1 MFIPARWRYLWL
13 FFVVLVCALVFRLAF
28 VDRFNELKQPY
39 EIGQGAL
46 IDQAAL
52 LINTRLSLVETQ
64 IRLFRHELELLKP
77 TQAELEPAMI
87 SMFKLYSDTL
97 QVRWIDEQGFE
108 QVRLNKTADNNV
120 GVVLTDELQNKR
132 NRYYV
137 EAGLAL
143 ADDEVFISQIDLN
156 VEQGKVEWPFQPTLR
171 GVIKAS
177 LASMGDGLLVINFDL
192 RSLLNEVAAL
202 SETNIQLLVAAGEDR
217 WIVHPDENQLWRSD
231 LKLGA
236 TGIETDL
243 PKLARLI
250 EDDGLAQGAE
260 DNNQL
265 YTAQLIASPYQSES
279 SLQDIVVITQ
289 TAPLVLSSL
298 KNQALL
304 RAALLAIATGI
315 AGVILL
321 TLYSR
326 HLREVNELSVKLEHE
341 RDNLKTTLERQSSL
355 INELAETKKLSS
367 LSIMVAGLAHE
378 LNTPVGATQ
387 LALSS
392 QASLLDNLIENKNTG
407 LTKSAFDNYL
417 EQSGKTLQQAQ
428 RNNQRAIELIQSF
441 KRLTFERANN
451 ELNTFNV
458 AQHLDDLCKSMH
470 GMLHK
475 HNIRLENKLPNH
487 ITLTGYAGAFSQ
499 IVQIIISNA
508 IDHAFENMAGACLE
522 LSCEYRGR
530 DVVVTIRDNGKG
542 IKADELPHIFEPFVT
557 SKRQQEHTGLGLHMA
572 RVWIEQAFSGDIKV
586 ESSPGVGTTFELT
599 FRSARKLAEQI
610 AKNKIPEN
618 PFT

>member
-1 MFIPARWRYLWL
+1 LFIPARWRYLWL
-13 FFVVLVCALVFRLAF
+13 FFVMLVCALVFRLAF
-28 VDRFNELKQPY
+28 VDRLNELKQPY
-39 EIGQGAL
+39 EIRQSAL

-64 IRLFRHELELLKP
+64 IQLFRHELELLNP

-97 QVRWIDEQGFE
+97 QVRWINEQGFE
-108 QVRLNKTADNNV
+108 LVRLNKTADNSV
-120 GVVLTDELQNKR
+120 TAVLTEELQNKR

-143 ADDEVFISQIDLN
+143 ANDDVFISQIDLN
-156 VEQGKVEWPFQPTLR
+156 VEQGKVERPFQPTLR

-202 SETNIQLLVAAGEDR
+202 SETNIQLLVAAGNDR
-217 WIVHPDENQLWRSD
+217 WIVHPDKSQLWRSD
-231 LKLGA
+231 LNLEA

-243 PKLARLI
+243 PKLVKLI

-265 YTAQLIASPYQSES
+265 YTAQLIASPYQSEF

-417 EQSGKTLQQAQ
+417 EQSGKSLQQAQ

-470 GMLHK
+470 GLLHK
-475 HNIRLENKLPNH
+475 QNIKLDSKLPNH

-522 LSCEYRGR
+522 LSCEYRGQ
-530 DVVVTIRDNGKG
+530 DVTVIIRDNGKG

-572 RVWIEQAFSGDIKV
+572 RVWIEQAFSGDIQV
-586 ESSPGVGTTFELT
+586 ESSLGVGTTFELT
-599 FRSARKLAEQI
+599 FRSARKLAARI
-610 AKNKIPEN
+610 AKDKIPEN

>member
-1 MFIPARWRYLWL
+1 VFIPARWRYLWL
-13 FFVVLVCALVFRLAF
+13 FFVVLMCALVFRLAF
-28 VDRFNELKQPY
+28 VDRLNELKQPY
-39 EIGQGAL
+39 EIRQGAL

-52 LINTRLSLVETQ
+52 IINTRLSLVETQ

-77 TQAELEPAMI
+77 AQAELEPAMI

-108 QVRLNKTADNNV
+108 QVRLNKTADDNV
-120 GVVLTDELQNKR
+120 VAVPTDELQNKR

-143 ADDEVFISQIDLN
+143 VNDDVFISQIDLN
-156 VEQGKVEWPFQPTLR
+156 VEQGKVERPFQPTLR
-171 GVIKAS
+171 SVIKTR
-177 LASMGDGLLVINFDL
+177 LTSMGKGLLVINFDL

-202 SETNIQLLVAAGEDR
+202 TETNIQLLVAAGEDR
-217 WIVHPDENQLWRSD
+217 WIVHPDKNQLWRRD
-231 LKLGA
+231 LNLEA
-236 TGIETDL
+236 AGIETDL
-243 PKLARLI
+243 PKLERLI

-260 DNNQL
+260 HNNLL
-265 YTAQLIASPYQSES
+265 YAAQRIASPYKGEY
-279 SLQDIVVITQ
+279 SLQDIVVISQ
-289 TAPLVLSSL
+289 TAPLVISTL
-298 KNQALL
+298 KNQATLW
-304 RAALLAIATGI
+304 AALLGVATGI

-321 TLYSR
+321 SLYSR
-326 HLREVNELSVKLEHE
+326 HLRAVNELSVKLELE

-392 QASLLDNLIENKNTG
+392 QASLLDKLIENKNTG

-417 EQSGKTLQQAQ
+417 EQSGKSLQHA
-428 RNNQRAIELIQSF
+428 RHNNQRAIELIQSF

-470 GMLHK
+470 GLLHK
-475 HNIRLENKLPNH
+475 QNIRLERKLPNH
-487 ITLTGYAGAFSQ
+487 ITLIGYAGAFSQ
-499 IVQIIISNA
+499 VVQIIISNA

-542 IKADELPHIFEPFVT
+542 IKADELPYIFEPFVT

-586 ESSPGVGTTFELT
+586 DSSPGVGTTFELT
-599 FRSARKLAEQI
+599 FRSARKLAEQV
-610 AKNKIPEN
+610 AKDTMPVNL
-618 PFT
+618 FS

>member
-13 FFVVLVCALVFRLAF
+13 FFVMLVCALVFRLAF
-28 VDRFNELKQPY
+28 VDRLNELKQPY
-39 EIGQGAL
+39 EIRQSAL

-64 IRLFRHELELLKP
+64 IQLFRHELELLNP

-97 QVRWIDEQGFE
+97 QVRWINEQGFE
-108 QVRLNKTADNNV
+108 LVRLNKTADNSV
-120 GVVLTDELQNKR
+120 TAVLTEELQNKR

-143 ADDEVFISQIDLN
+143 ANDDVFISQIDLN
-156 VEQGKVEWPFQPTLR
+156 VEQGKVERPFQPTLR

-202 SETNIQLLVAAGEDR
+202 SETNIQLLVAAGNDR
-217 WIVHPDENQLWRSD
+217 WIVHPDKSQLWRSD
-231 LKLGA
+231 LNLEA

-243 PKLARLI
+243 PKLVKLI

-265 YTAQLIASPYQSES
+265 YTAQLIASPYQSEF

-417 EQSGKTLQQAQ
+417 EQSGKSLQQAQ

-470 GMLHK
+470 GLLHK
-475 HNIRLENKLPNH
+475 QNIKLDSKLPNH

-522 LSCEYRGR
+522 LSCEYRGQ
-530 DVVVTIRDNGKG
+530 DVTVIIRDNGKG

-572 RVWIEQAFSGDIKV
+572 RVWIEQAFSGDIQV
-586 ESSPGVGTTFELT
+586 ESSLGVGTTFELT
-599 FRSARKLAEQI
+599 FRSARKLAARI
-610 AKNKIPEN
+610 AKDKIPEN

>member
-13 FFVVLVCALVFRLAF
+13 FFVVLMCALVFRLAF
-28 VDRFNELKQPY
+28 VDRLNELKQPY
-39 EIGQGAL
+39 EIRQGAL

-52 LINTRLSLVETQ
+52 IINTRLSLVETQ

-77 TQAELEPAMI
+77 AQAELEPAMI

-108 QVRLNKTADNNV
+108 QVRLNKTADDNV
-120 GVVLTDELQNKR
+120 VAVPTDELQNKR

-143 ADDEVFISQIDLN
+143 VNDDVFISQIDLN
-156 VEQGKVEWPFQPTLR
+156 VEQGKVERPFQPTLR
-171 GVIKAS
+171 SVIKTR
-177 LASMGDGLLVINFDL
+177 LTSMGKGLLVINFDL

-202 SETNIQLLVAAGEDR
+202 TETNIQLLVAAGEDR
-217 WIVHPDENQLWRSD
+217 WIVHPDKNQLWRRD
-231 LKLGA
+231 LNLEA
-236 TGIETDL
+236 AGIETDL
-243 PKLARLI
+243 PKLERLI

-260 DNNQL
+260 HNNLL
-265 YTAQLIASPYQSES
+265 YAAQRIASPYKGEY
-279 SLQDIVVITQ
+279 SLQDIVVISQ
-289 TAPLVLSSL
+289 TAPLVISTL
-298 KNQALL
+298 KNQATLW
-304 RAALLAIATGI
+304 AALLGVATGI

-321 TLYSR
+321 SLYSR
-326 HLREVNELSVKLEHE
+326 HLRAVNELSVKLELE

-392 QASLLDNLIENKNTG
+392 QASLLDKLIENKNTG

-417 EQSGKTLQQAQ
+417 EQSGKSLQHA
-428 RNNQRAIELIQSF
+428 RHNNQRAIELIQSF

-470 GMLHK
+470 GLLHK
-475 HNIRLENKLPNH
+475 QNIRLERKLPNH
-487 ITLTGYAGAFSQ
+487 ITLIGYAGAFSQ
-499 IVQIIISNA
+499 VVQIIISNA

-586 ESSPGVGTTFELT
+586 DSSPGVGTTFELT
-599 FRSARKLAEQI
+599 FRSARKLAEQV
-610 AKNKIPEN
+610 AKDTMPVNL
-618 PFT
+618 FS

>member
-28 VDRFNELKQPY
+28 VDRLNELKQPY
-39 EIGQGAL
+39 EIRQGAL

-64 IRLFRHELELLKP
+64 IRLFRHELELLNP

-87 SMFKLYSDTL
+87 AMFKLYSDTL

-143 ADDEVFISQIDLN
+143 ADDEVFISRIDLN
-156 VEQGKVEWPFQPTLR
+156 VEQGKVERPFQPTLR

-177 LASMGDGLLVINFDL
+177 LASMGNGLLVINFDL

-217 WIVHPDENQLWRSD
+217 WIVHPDKSQLWRSD
-231 LKLGA
+231 LNLEA

-243 PKLARLI
+243 PKLVKLI

-265 YTAQLIASPYQSES
+265 YTAQRIASPYQSES

-289 TAPLVLSSL
+289 TTPSVLSSL
-298 KNQALL
+298 KDQALL

-326 HLREVNELSVKLEHE
+326 HLREVNELSVKLEQE

-417 EQSGKTLQQAQ
+417 EQSGKSLQQAQ
-428 RNNQRAIELIQSF
+428 INNQRAIELIQSF

-458 AQHLDDLCKSMH
+458 AQHLDDLCQSMH
-470 GMLHK
+470 GMLRK
-475 HNIRLENKLPNH
+475 QNIRLDSKLPNH

-508 IDHAFENMAGACLE
+508 IDHAFENMAGACLK

-530 DVVVTIRDNGKG
+530 DVVVIIRDNGKG

-557 SKRQQEHTGLGLHMA
+557 SKRQEEHTGLGLHMA

-599 FRSARKLAEQI
+599 FRSAGKLAERI
-610 AKNKIPEN
+610 AKDRIPEN

>member
-1 MFIPARWRYLWL
+1 
-13 FFVVLVCALVFRLAF
+13 
-28 VDRFNELKQPY
+28 
-39 EIGQGAL
+39 
-46 IDQAAL
+46 
-52 LINTRLSLVETQ
+52 
-64 IRLFRHELELLKP
+64 
-77 TQAELEPAMI
+77 MI

-108 QVRLNKTADNNV
+108 QVRLNKTADDNV
-120 GVVLTDELQNKR
+120 VAVPTDELQNKR

-143 ADDEVFISQIDLN
+143 VNDDVFISQIDLN
-156 VEQGKVEWPFQPTLR
+156 VEQGKVERPFQPTLR
-171 GVIKAS
+171 SVIKTR
-177 LASMGDGLLVINFDL
+177 LTSMGKGLLVINFDL

-202 SETNIQLLVAAGEDR
+202 TETNIQLLVAAGEDR
-217 WIVHPDENQLWRSD
+217 WIVHPDKNQLWRRD
-231 LKLGA
+231 LNLEA
-236 TGIETDL
+236 AGIETDL
-243 PKLARLI
+243 PKLERLI

-260 DNNQL
+260 HNNLL
-265 YTAQLIASPYQSES
+265 YAAQRIASPYKGEY
-279 SLQDIVVITQ
+279 SLQDIVVISQ
-289 TAPLVLSSL
+289 TAPLVISTL
-298 KNQALL
+298 KNQATLW
-304 RAALLAIATGI
+304 AALLGVATGI

-321 TLYSR
+321 SLYSR
-326 HLREVNELSVKLEHE
+326 HLRAVNELSVKLELE

-392 QASLLDNLIENKNTG
+392 QASLLDKLIENKNTG

-417 EQSGKTLQQAQ
+417 EQSGKSLQHA
-428 RNNQRAIELIQSF
+428 RHNNQRAIELIQSF

-470 GMLHK
+470 GLLHK
-475 HNIRLENKLPNH
+475 QNIRLERKLPNH
-487 ITLTGYAGAFSQ
+487 ITLIGYAGAFSQ
-499 IVQIIISNA
+499 VVQIIISNA

-586 ESSPGVGTTFELT
+586 DSSPGVGTTFELT
-599 FRSARKLAEQI
+599 FRSARKLAEQV
-610 AKNKIPEN
+610 AKDTMPVNL
-618 PFT
+618 FS

>member
-1 MFIPARWRYLWL
+1 VFIPARWRYLWL
-13 FFVVLVCALVFRLAF
+13 FFVVLMCALVFRLAF
-28 VDRFNELKQPY
+28 VDRLNELKQPY
-39 EIGQGAL
+39 EIRQGAL

-52 LINTRLSLVETQ
+52 IINTRLSLVETQ

-77 TQAELEPAMI
+77 AQAELEPAMI

-108 QVRLNKTADNNV
+108 QVRLNKTADDNV
-120 GVVLTDELQNKR
+120 VAVPTDELQNKR

-143 ADDEVFISQIDLN
+143 VNDDVFISQIDLN
-156 VEQGKVEWPFQPTLR
+156 VEQGKVERPFQPTLR
-171 GVIKAS
+171 SVIKTR
-177 LASMGDGLLVINFDL
+177 LTSMGKGLLVINFDL

-202 SETNIQLLVAAGEDR
+202 TETNIQLLVAAGEDR
-217 WIVHPDENQLWRSD
+217 WIVHPDKNQLWRRD
-231 LKLGA
+231 LNLEA
-236 TGIETDL
+236 AGIETDL
-243 PKLARLI
+243 PKLERLI

-260 DNNQL
+260 HNNLL
-265 YTAQLIASPYQSES
+265 YAAQRIASPYKGEY
-279 SLQDIVVITQ
+279 SLQDIVVISQ
-289 TAPLVLSSL
+289 TAPLVISTL
-298 KNQALL
+298 KNQATLW
-304 RAALLAIATGI
+304 AALLGVATGI

-321 TLYSR
+321 SLYSR
-326 HLREVNELSVKLEHE
+326 HLRAVNELSVKLELE

-392 QASLLDNLIENKNTG
+392 QASLLDKLIENKNTG

-417 EQSGKTLQQAQ
+417 EQSGKSLQHA
-428 RNNQRAIELIQSF
+428 RHNNQRAIELIQSF

-470 GMLHK
+470 GLLHK
-475 HNIRLENKLPNH
+475 QNIRLERKLPNH
-487 ITLTGYAGAFSQ
+487 ITLIGYAGAFSQ
-499 IVQIIISNA
+499 VVQIIISNA

-586 ESSPGVGTTFELT
+586 DSSPGVGTTFELT
-599 FRSARKLAEQI
+599 FRSARKLAEQV
-610 AKNKIPEN
+610 AKDTMPVNL
-618 PFT
+618 FS

>member
-1 MFIPARWRYLWL
+1 LFIPARWRYLWL

-28 VDRFNELKQPY
+28 VDRLNELKQPY
-39 EIGQGAL
+39 EIRQGAL

-64 IRLFRHELELLKP
+64 IRLFRHELELLNP

-87 SMFKLYSDTL
+87 AMFKLYSDTL

-143 ADDEVFISQIDLN
+143 ADDEVFISRIDLN
-156 VEQGKVEWPFQPTLR
+156 VEQGKVERPFQPTLR

-177 LASMGDGLLVINFDL
+177 LASMGNGLLVINFDL

-217 WIVHPDENQLWRSD
+217 WIVHPDKSQLWRSD
-231 LKLGA
+231 LNLEA

-243 PKLARLI
+243 PKLVKLI

-265 YTAQLIASPYQSES
+265 YTAQRIASPYQSES

-289 TAPLVLSSL
+289 TTPSVLSSL
-298 KNQALL
+298 KDQALL

-326 HLREVNELSVKLEHE
+326 HLREVNELSVKLEQE

-417 EQSGKTLQQAQ
+417 EQSGKSLQQAQ
-428 RNNQRAIELIQSF
+428 INNQRAIELIQSF

-458 AQHLDDLCKSMH
+458 AQHLDDLCQSMH
-470 GMLHK
+470 GMLRK
-475 HNIRLENKLPNH
+475 QNIRLDSKLPNH

-508 IDHAFENMAGACLE
+508 IDHAFENMAGACLK

-530 DVVVTIRDNGKG
+530 DVVVIIRDNGKG

-557 SKRQQEHTGLGLHMA
+557 SKRQEEHTGLGLHMA

-599 FRSARKLAEQI
+599 FRSAGKLAERI
-610 AKNKIPEN
+610 AKDRIPEN

>member
-13 FFVVLVCALVFRLAF
+13 FFVVLMCALVFRLAF
-28 VDRFNELKQPY
+28 VDRLNELKQPY
-39 EIGQGAL
+39 EIRQGAL

-52 LINTRLSLVETQ
+52 IINTRLSLVETQ

-77 TQAELEPAMI
+77 AQAELEPAMI

-108 QVRLNKTADNNV
+108 QVRLNKTADDNV
-120 GVVLTDELQNKR
+120 VAVPTDELQNKR

-143 ADDEVFISQIDLN
+143 VNDDVFISQIDLN
-156 VEQGKVEWPFQPTLR
+156 VEQGKVERPFQPTLR
-171 GVIKAS
+171 SVIKTR
-177 LASMGDGLLVINFDL
+177 LTSMGKGLLVINFDL

-202 SETNIQLLVAAGEDR
+202 TETNIQLLVAAGADR
-217 WIVHPDENQLWRSD
+217 WIVHPDKNQLWRRD
-231 LKLGA
+231 LNLEA
-236 TGIETDL
+236 AGIETDL
-243 PKLARLI
+243 PKLERLI

-260 DNNQL
+260 HNNLL
-265 YTAQLIASPYQSES
+265 YAAQRIASPYKGEY
-279 SLQDIVVITQ
+279 SLQDIVVISQ
-289 TAPLVLSSL
+289 TAPLVISTL
-298 KNQALL
+298 KNQATLW
-304 RAALLAIATGI
+304 AALLGVATGI

-321 TLYSR
+321 SLYSR
-326 HLREVNELSVKLEHE
+326 HLRAVNELSVKLELE

-392 QASLLDNLIENKNTG
+392 QASLLDKLIENKNTG

-417 EQSGKTLQQAQ
+417 EQSGKSLQHA
-428 RNNQRAIELIQSF
+428 RHNNQRAIELIQSF

-470 GMLHK
+470 GLLHK
-475 HNIRLENKLPNH
+475 QNIRLERKLPNH
-487 ITLTGYAGAFSQ
+487 ITLIGYAGAFSQ
-499 IVQIIISNA
+499 VVQIIISNA

-586 ESSPGVGTTFELT
+586 DSSPGVGTTFELT
-599 FRSARKLAEQI
+599 FRSARKLAEQV
-610 AKNKIPEN
+610 AKDTMPVNL
-618 PFT
+618 FS